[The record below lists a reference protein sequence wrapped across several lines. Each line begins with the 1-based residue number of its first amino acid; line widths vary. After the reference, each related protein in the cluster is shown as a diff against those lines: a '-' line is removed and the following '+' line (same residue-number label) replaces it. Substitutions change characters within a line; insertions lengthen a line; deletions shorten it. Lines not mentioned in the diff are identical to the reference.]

1 MKPQLDGDSSQIW
14 WTQDGALCV
23 EKRALALVGFA
34 VLMLLDRVAAALCE
48 PSLEI
53 YEPTVNQR
61 LAEELIR
68 AK

>member
-1 MKPQLDGDSSQIW
+1 M
-14 WTQDGALCV
+14 